1 MKLLY
6 KPNDRKSLVVLKKK
20 KVHPNNL
27 GKKGFVMDRKSFLN
41 WYDW

>member
-6 KPNDRKSLVVLKKK
+6 KPEERKVLKVKK
-20 KVHPNNL
+20 KEKSNL